1 MNNRRKMDSN
11 EFKPA
16 ARKEKTATEKVG
28 NDDLVKAILDA
39 AWSKNAFA
47 TKLYDVTGVVDY
59 TDVFVILSGRSDRH
73 VMAIAEAV
81 EGQLKEKGI
90 RAAGVEGRKSGAWI
104 LLDFGNVIVHVF
116 EKHNRS
122 YYDLDR
128 LWLEAKTIDVTEPEW
143 VQDFARMEASQF
155 D

>member
-1 MNNRRKMDSN
+1 MDSN

-16 ARKEKTATEKVG
+16 VRNTAAKAATIETR
-28 NDDLVKAILDA
+28 DLVKAILDA
-39 AWSKNAFA
+39 AWSKNGFN
-47 TKLYDVTGVVDY
+47 TRVYDVAGVVDY
-59 TDVFVILSGRSDRH
+59 TDIFIILSGRSDRH

-81 EGQLKEKGI
+81 EGQLKASGI
-90 RAAGVEGRKSGAWI
+90 RAAGVEGRKSGAWV

-116 EKHNRS
+116 EKHNRD

-128 LWLEAKTIDVTEPEW
+128 LWVEAKVIEVQEPEW
-143 VQDFARMEASQF
+143 VLDFARMEASQF